1 MREIYYVKP
10 IDNSRLV
17 PLADHRLSRRQG
29 AILLVACGLFATALG
44 SAWHR
49 LGYVQ
54 AGYRLEALQR
64 EKQQMLEAN
73 RKLKLEEAALD
84 DPVRI
89 EMIARH
95 ELGMTTLSP
104 HQIVRSEAASGSPAI
119 PVLAQ
124 VRRAAGPLPSPARNV
139 AAAVP

>member
-17 PLADHRLSRRQG
+17 PVFDPRAPRQYL
-29 AILLVACGLFATALG
+29 AILFLATVAFGAMML
-44 SAWHR
+44 SAWQR
-49 LGYVQ
+49 FDSVED
-54 AGYRLEALQR
+54 GYRLEAFQR
-64 EKQQMLEAN
+64 EKQQMQEAN
-73 RKLKLEEAALD
+73 RKLRLEEAYLG

-89 EMIARH
+89 DTIARN

-104 HQIVRSEAASGSPAI
+104 PQIVAGEPASPA
-119 PVLAQ
+119 PEASMLADA
-124 VRRAAGPLPSPARNV
+124 RRVAQPLPSQIKNV